1 MTKEVYIAYFDLLGF
16 KKFIE
21 NNTETSIDKRMKD
34 IFLSMELSLTQKN
47 IKQSSISPNNNM
59 VPDISQA
66 KVNCVNISDTIIYWT
81 NDLNIDSLYNLF
93 LVSFLFNSHF
103 NIYNFPVRGCLTKG
117 YLNLVMGKYE
127 SSNSSLYA
135 VQCLYGKG
143 LVEAH
148 VKAESQNWAGTV
160 IDQEVIDDLNNSQ
173 YSKSFETYCL
183 KYQIPYKKN
192 ISNPK
197 EYAFKLIEEIN
208 NEQHLF
214 NLKHEIEN
222 RFSADNKP
230 INEISVKEKIN
241 NTCDFLDYCYKKQ
254 NQI

>member
-21 NNTETSIDKRMKD
+21 NNTETSIDTRMGH
-34 IFLSMELSLTQKN
+34 IFRDMELSLTLEN
-47 IKQSSISPNNNM
+47 IKHSSTSPN
-59 VPDISQA
+59 VVIPDINQA

-103 NIYNFPVRGCLTKG
+103 NIDNFPVRGCLTKG
-117 YLNLVMGKYE
+117 YLNHVMGIYE
-127 SSNSSLYA
+127 SSNNSLYA
-135 VQCLYGKG
+135 VQCPYGKG

-160 IDQEVIDDLNNSQ
+160 IDQGVIDDLSNSQ

-197 EYAFKLIEEIN
+197 EYAFKLIGEID
-208 NEQHLF
+208 NEKHLF
-214 NLKHEIEN
+214 NLKNSVRQI
-222 RFSADNKP
+222 FLADNKS
-230 INEISVKEKIN
+230 IDKEDVIEKMT
-241 NTCDFLDYCYKKQ
+241 NTCDFLDYCYNKQ
-254 NQI
+254 NP